1 MRYSLIRKTDISN
14 GEGVG
19 VALFVQGCHFHCP
32 GCFNQETWDFSGGE
46 EWTPEIEE
54 EFLQLIDRPYIKR
67 VSILGGEPLADE
79 NAETVL
85 NLIDKIHVRYPNV
98 QVWVYTGYT
107 YDDIFFDLGSP
118 RRLVLAVADVLVA
131 GPFDI
136 TKQDLTGKY
145 IKWAGSTNQQV
156 IDVQSSLEARKV
168 VPYKVLDILKKGTK

>member
-1 MRYSLIRKTDISN
+1 M
-14 GEGVG
+14 
-19 VALFVQGCHFHCP
+19 
-32 GCFNQETWDFSGGE
+32 
-46 EWTPEIEE
+46 
-54 EFLQLIDRPYIKR
+54 
-67 VSILGGEPLADE
+67 ADE

-85 NLIDKIHVRYPNV
+85 NLIDKIHVRYPDV

-118 RRLVLAVADVLVA
+118 RRLVLAIADVLVA